1 MVQYRL
7 IRRLVIVG
15 LVIVGLG
22 LIASSESLH
31 QHADSLV
38 VWGEGVIAQQPCLGM
53 AAFVALS
60 MISAMVAFFSSA
72 VFVPVALSTWGNA
85 TTFFL
90 LWAGWLLGGM
100 ASFCIGRFLGRG
112 GGDSAYRRR
121 DDSGVAE
128 STQPTKPVYSC
139 ASVSGGS
146 AIRNSGLC
154 SWDLAISVFAL
165 PFGVGNH
172 RIAVRVWSDFH
183 RRTFLAWGESA
194 HSGIGRHC
202 RSDRSFATAI
212 SRQTEE
218 ALISWIGRLPWLSFR
233 RQALNVAARRGA
245 PCR

>member
-112 GGDSAYRRR
+112 VATALIGEETIAGWQSQLSQRSRFIHVLLFQAVVPSEIPGYVLGILRYRF
-121 DDSGVAE
+121 SLYLLA
-128 STQPTKPVYSC
+128 
-139 ASVSGGS
+139 
-146 AIRNSGLC
+146 
-154 SWDLAISVFAL
+154 LAITEL
-165 PFGVGNH
+165 PYVFGVIFIGE
-172 RIAVRVWSDFH
+172 R
-183 RRTFLAWGESA
+183 FLQGESLLILVL
-194 HSGIGRHC
+194 GVTVVVIGVLLL
-202 RSDRSFATAI
+202 
-212 SRQTEE
+212 Q
-218 ALISWIGRLPWLSFR
+218 FR
-233 RQALNVAARRGA
+233 GKLKR
-245 PCR
+245 P